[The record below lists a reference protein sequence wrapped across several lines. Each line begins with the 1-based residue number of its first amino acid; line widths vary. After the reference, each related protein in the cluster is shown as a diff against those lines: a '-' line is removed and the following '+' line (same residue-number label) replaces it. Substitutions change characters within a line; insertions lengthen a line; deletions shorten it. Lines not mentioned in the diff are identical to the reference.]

1 MLTEVVYIVLQQA
14 AFVFLA
20 LMGGK
25 SAHSTRW
32 FPLVFNFGFAL
43 ASFELAYKLNDAL
56 QSYWFGFAGLAFL
69 GLGASLFL
77 TRGRESSKQSFLLY
91 YLAYNVL
98 VYVGYALSP

>member
-25 SAHSTRW
+25 SALSTRW

-56 QSYWFGFAGLAFL
+56 QSYWFGLQVSRFLAL
-69 GLGASLFL
+69 GPVFFL